1 MEIPAGFTD
10 TVTGLKDQTTT
21 VMTPTIGDSVS
32 EQIMDKIFVGFSDG
46 AEKARGGLG
55 TAIEGATKLQG
66 GLAALQ
72 GATVQMG
79 DGAGRLAGGVDK
91 LTGPVTG
98 ALDQLPEAHAIADQL
113 TNTPVGQVVVPQDGP
128 GTLVA
133 GTATLRDGTQRLVAG
148 SRQLADRAVRLDEG
162 AGTLSPRV
170 SRSGATR

>member
-1 MEIPAGFTD
+1 MAS
-10 TVTGLKDQTTT
+10 
-21 VMTPTIGDSVS
+21 TIGDSVS
-32 EQIMDKIFVGFSDG
+32 EQIMNKIFVGFSDG
-46 AEKARGGLG
+46 TGKLRDGGLG

-91 LTGPVTG
+91 LTGPVAG

-113 TNTPVGQVVVPQDGP
+113 KNTPVGQVVVLQDGP

-133 GTATLRDGTQRLVAG
+133 GTATLRDGTQRLVVG
-148 SRQLADRAVRLDEG
+148 SRQLADGAVRLDEG

-170 SRSGATR
+170 ARPGATR